1 MEAQMAISLS
11 GLEFIDDS
19 TPQLLEAGGIT
30 TVEQL
35 KDATYEGLR
44 KLGPSNEHFD
54 ALNLADLVMALENA
68 EIELSQFPW
77 AEAA

>member
-1 MEAQMAISLS
+1 MEAQMTTSLS
-11 GLEFIDDS
+11 VLEFIDDS

-35 KDATYEGLR
+35 QAATREALLA
-44 KLGPSNEHFD
+44 LGRPNEHFD
-54 ALNLADLVMALENA
+54 ELDLAYLVNALENA
-68 EIELSQFPW
+68 GLELSQFPW